1 MSTWYDL
8 HIVLI
13 QGTMVSFLLAL
24 SVQVQLRTG
33 VFSLAGIGFYA
44 IGTYA
49 SAIFTAHV
57 SGNAILALLFG
68 IACACL
74 VAYLLALLMSRLD
87 GLYLAM
93 ATVAFDLIL
102 TVLATNGG
110 KLTGGAT
117 GLYGVISDLNMTE
130 VFAVTLVALV
140 VVALTE
146 RGHVGRR
153 IVTTRTDAPL
163 AVSLGIN
170 VRWLRTASFLASAAL
185 AASAGGI
192 NVLLRMTIVPT
203 DVGFS
208 LVVTILTMIIVGGMR
223 SWLGVL
229 IGAVVFTWLP
239 YLLTIVGEYQA
250 IVYGAFVLIASV
262 FLPDGILGVVT
273 ALVRKLGDLR
283 RPAPPIEVRDVEP
296 DETDIESERMLL
308 QSSAASISEERP

>member
-68 IACACL
+68 IACAC
-74 VAYLLALLMSRLD
+74 VVGYLLALLTSRLD

-130 VFAVTLVALV
+130 VFAVTLLALV

-146 RGHVGRR
+146 RGNVGRR

-185 AASAGGI
+185 AASAGGV

-262 FLPDGILGVVT
+262 FLPDGILGVAT
-273 ALVRKLGDLR
+273 ALIRKLGDLR